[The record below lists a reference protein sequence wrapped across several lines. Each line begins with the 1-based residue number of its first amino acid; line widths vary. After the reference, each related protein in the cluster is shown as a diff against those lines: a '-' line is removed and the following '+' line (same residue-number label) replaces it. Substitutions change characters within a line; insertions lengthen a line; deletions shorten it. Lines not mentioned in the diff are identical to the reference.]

1 MLKLCFYFFI
11 LALLAQQLVQS
22 SSTKLEVAPERTF
35 YYLTNTDPK
44 YFHFSL
50 DQDGKELSLNLDTET
65 CDINVYISKGL
76 ENPTLDSK
84 NLIKLKQSKS
94 DQGCHSTSTI
104 SKDTLNNNNPEIVQ
118 LALKATSN
126 STKSAS
132 ISVDLTS
139 LGPAYTTTVA
149 GLSLLIIILSILFL
163 ITLIL
168 MIFLVREKG
177 ETYKGFIPIYKDDD
191 SDNDDSDEDDVEEKI
206 NHSENNLTQSSH
218 ISHSESSIE
227 SDRLENNLIDEDSN
241 IKFED
246 KNIEEN

>member
-1 MLKLCFYFFI
+1 MLKLCFYFFT
-11 LALLAQQLVQS
+11 LALLTQQFVETS
-22 SSTKLEVAPERTF
+22 SIKLEVAPQRTF
-35 YYLTNTDPK
+35 YYLKNTDPK

-50 DQDGKELSLNLDTET
+50 DQNGKELSLNLDTET

-76 ENPTLDSK
+76 GNPTLDSK

-104 SKDTLNNNNPEIVQ
+104 SEDTLNNNNPEIVQ

-139 LGPAYTTTVA
+139 LGPAYTTIVA

-177 ETYKGFIPIYKDDD
+177 ETYKGFIPIDKDDD
-191 SDNDDSDEDDVEEKI
+191 SMGDSDEDDVEEKI
-206 NHSENNLTQSSH
+206 KQSENNLTESSH
-218 ISHSESSIE
+218 ISHSESTIE

-241 IKFED
+241 IKSDD
-246 KNIEEN
+246 KNIEDN

>member
-1 MLKLCFYFFI
+1 MLKLCFCFFI
-11 LALLAQQLVQS
+11 LIVLTQQFAQS
-22 SSTKLEVAPERTF
+22 SSIKLEVAPERTF
-35 YYLTNTDPK
+35 YYLTNTDPE

-50 DQDGKELSLNLDTET
+50 DDKGKELSLNLDTET

-76 ENPTLDSK
+76 ETPTLDSK
-84 NLIKLKQSKS
+84 TLIKLKQSKT

-104 SKDTLNNNNPEIVQ
+104 SKDSLKDNNPEIVQ

-132 ISVDLTS
+132 ISIDLTS

-177 ETYKGFIPIYKDDD
+177 ETYKGFIPIDKDDD
-191 SDNDDSDEDDVEEKI
+191 SEDIGDDEDHEKSNNEEK
-206 NHSENNLTQSSH
+206 SQSFITSDTT
-218 ISHSESSIE
+218 IE
-227 SDRLENNLIDEDSN
+227 SDRMENNQMDEENNL
-241 IKFED
+241 KFD
-246 KNIEEN
+246 DQNIEEN

>member
-1 MLKLCFYFFI
+1 MYI
-11 LALLAQQLVQS
+11 AI
-22 SSTKLEVAPERTF
+22 KLEVAPERTL
-35 YYLTNTDPK
+35 YYLPNTDPE

-50 DQDGKELSLNLDTET
+50 DTKGKELSLNLDTET

-76 ENPTLDSK
+76 ETPTLDSK
-84 NLIKLKQSKS
+84 TLIKLKQSKT

-104 SKDTLNNNNPEIVQ
+104 SKDSLKDNNPEIVQ

-132 ISVDLTS
+132 ISIDLTS

-177 ETYKGFIPIYKDDD
+177 ETYKGFIPIDKDDD
-191 SDNDDSDEDDVEEKI
+191 SEDISDDGDDVEEKI
-206 NHSENNLTQSSH
+206 NQSENNLSQSSQN
-218 ISHSESSIE
+218 SHSDSTIE
-227 SDRLENNLIDEDSN
+227 SDRMENNQTDEDSN

-246 KNIEEN
+246 QNIEEN